1 MNNFQLI
8 LDSLPIFKLETFL
21 LMMSMLFLA
30 VTVFISVRMTQ
41 KLKHE
46 YRQVKI
52 IRDDLKAFSLTAIG
66 VGKRVMQLERRQRE
80 LLKATAGHDGK
91 VVTQVVTQV
100 ETVNQTY
107 EEAAA
112 MARQGNDV
120 DTIMNR
126 CALSHSEA
134 ELIFLMNRLDKAG

>member
-8 LDSLPIFKLETFL
+8 IDSFAVFKLETFL
-21 LMMSMLFLA
+21 LVMSMLFLG
-30 VTVFISVRMTQ
+30 VTTFISVRMTR
-41 KLKHE
+41 KLKDE
-46 YRQVKI
+46 YRQAKI
-52 IRDDLKAFSLTAIG
+52 IRDDLKAFSITAIG

-80 LLKATAGHDGK
+80 LIKNTTVQDGK

-120 DTIMNR
+120 DTIMKR

-134 ELIFLMNRLDKAG
+134 ELIFLMNRLDKTG

>member
-1 MNNFQLI
+1 
-8 LDSLPIFKLETFL
+8 
-21 LMMSMLFLA
+21 MSMLFLG
-30 VTVFISVRMTQ
+30 VTAFISLRMTQ

-52 IRDDLKAFSLTAIG
+52 IRDDLKAFSITAIG

-80 LLKATAGHDGK
+80 LIKNSTGQDGK
-91 VVTQVVTQV
+91 IVQQVVTQV

-120 DTIMNR
+120 ETIMKR

-134 ELIFLMNRLDKAG
+134 ELIFLMNRLDKTG

>member
-8 LDSLPIFKLETFL
+8 IDSLPIFKLETFL
-21 LMMSMLFLA
+21 LMMSVLFLA
-30 VTVFISVRMTQ
+30 VTTFISVRMTQ

-80 LLKATAGHDGK
+80 LLKNAGHDGK
-91 VVTQVVTQV
+91 VMKQVVTQV

-120 DTIMNR
+120 DTIMKR

>member
-8 LDSLPIFKLETFL
+8 IDSLAVFKLETFL
-21 LMMSMLFLA
+21 LVMSMLFLG
-30 VTVFISVRMTQ
+30 VTTFISVRMTR
-41 KLKHE
+41 KLKDE
-46 YRQVKI
+46 YRQAKI
-52 IRDDLKAFSLTAIG
+52 IRDDLKAFSITAIG

-80 LLKATAGHDGK
+80 LIKNTTVQDGK

-120 DTIMNR
+120 DTIMKR

-134 ELIFLMNRLDKAG
+134 ELIFLMNRLDKTG